1 MRSEQNIPIG
11 YQTGS
16 GFEEGISQGLPRG
29 HKGPGFPM
37 KTDFS
42 KVVENIQRCANIRIL
57 SGIRILG
64 ERYSDLSD
72 RNDVGFGI
80 REAVFGFMGYVQC
93 SSFKTSKIR
102 IGFVNSECN
111 QCFENGVRT
120 VKPLK
125 SKISVNPIKFFEA

>member
-11 YQTGS
+11 YQMGS

-29 HKGPGFPM
+29 HKGPGFLM

-42 KVVENIQRCANIRIL
+42 KAVEDIQRCANIRIL
-57 SGIRILG
+57 SGIWILG
-64 ERYSDLSD
+64 ERYLD

-80 REAVFGFMGYVQC
+80 REAVFSRFMGYVQC

-111 QCFENGVRT
+111 QCFENSVCT

-125 SKISVNPIKFFEA
+125 SEISVNPIKCFEA